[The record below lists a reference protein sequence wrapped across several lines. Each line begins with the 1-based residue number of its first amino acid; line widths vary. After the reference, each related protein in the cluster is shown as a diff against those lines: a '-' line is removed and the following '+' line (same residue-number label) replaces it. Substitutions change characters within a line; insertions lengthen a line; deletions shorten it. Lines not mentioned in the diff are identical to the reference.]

1 MANNGVCIEA
11 VTPGSRAAEAGLLRG
26 DALISINGAKVRD
39 SIDLMFH
46 SADPVLD
53 FRIRRGKSTLD
64 IRLSNPESSELGI
77 AMNTFKVRKCS
88 NRCIFCFVLQLPKG
102 MRKAL
107 YLMDEDFRMSF
118 LYGNYVT
125 LTDLTAEDRKR
136 IVEQRLSPL
145 YISVHSTDPKIRN
158 RMLGNPNAPDIL
170 RDLKLFAS
178 HKIRMHTQIVL
189 CPGYNDA
196 RELGRT
202 INDLYKFYPYV
213 QSVAVVPV
221 GLTAHRR
228 KDLKPVGAEEARAA
242 IETVQRVQA
251 RIKRRN
257 GEHIVFAADELYIKA
272 GMEMPPIEQ
281 YDDLAQLENGVGLVP
296 LFLSQARKLKIQ
308 MPEKIRKRRFVT
320 FTGVSFYPFLQKFSE
335 RLRKRGIDIAV
346 FSAENLYFGSSVTVA
361 GLLTGRDVLT
371 ALSGNIQKDD
381 ILLIPD
387 IVMKEGHE
395 VFLDNVSRAD
405 IEAILKVKAVV
416 IEATPAGLVE
426 AIVKQLG

>member
-1 MANNGVCIEA
+1 MSNNGVCIETVA
-11 VTPGSRAAEAGLLRG
+11 PGSLAAEAGLLRG
-26 DALISINGAKVRD
+26 DALISINGSKVRD

-46 SADPVLD
+46 SSDPVLD
-53 FRIRRGKSTLD
+53 FRIRRGKNTLNV
-64 IRLSNPESSELGI
+64 RLGNSESSELGI
-77 AMNTFKVRKCS
+77 AMKPFNVRKCN

-125 LTDLTAEDRKR
+125 LTDLTAEDRNR
-136 IVEQRLSPL
+136 IIEQRLSPL
-145 YISVHSTDPKIRN
+145 YISVHSTDLKIRN
-158 RMLGNPNAPDIL
+158 RMLGNPSAPDIL
-170 RDLKLFAS
+170 KDLKLFAS
-178 HKIRMHTQIVL
+178 HKIRMHTQVVL
-189 CPGYNDA
+189 CPGYNDGK
-196 RELGRT
+196 ELGST
-202 INDLYKFYPYV
+202 INDLYKLYPYV

-242 IETVQRVQA
+242 IGTIQRFRS

-272 GMEMPPIEQ
+272 GMEMPPVEQ
-281 YDDLAQLENGVGLVP
+281 YDDLAQMENGVGLVP
-296 LFLSQARKLKIQ
+296 LFLSRARKLKIQ
-308 MPEKIRKRRFVT
+308 LPEKPRKRRFVT
-320 FTGVSFYPFLQKFSE
+320 FTGVSFYPFLEKFSE
-335 RLRKRGIDIAV
+335 RLRKKGIDIAV
-346 FSAENLYFGSSVTVA
+346 FSVENLYFGSSVTVT
-361 GLLTGRDVLT
+361 GLLTGRDVLAT
-371 ALSGNIQKDD
+371 LAGNIQKDD

-395 VFLDNVSRAD
+395 VFLDDVSRAD

-416 IEATPAGLVE
+416 IESTPAGLVDT
-426 AIVKQLG
+426 IMKHLG